1 MLLSEVSGSTL
12 AIPHSCPPRWNKE
25 LLGKI
30 GKLPQDSQRHQDYRH
45 TGRRD
50 GKNIYCPVGGTLTV
64 RTDVLSRL
72 LLLTLKS
79 MTINIHLLLATQHP
93 VLSLRKD
100 FPDGNH
106 GLGSVL
112 QSTYIT
118 GLVTQSACSVRYQKV
133 FLKTCFQFP
142 IPLSKSIHITSDPRV
157 KKYFRKVRAKTEAS
171 VSPERDKK
179 DQ

>member
-112 QSTYIT
+112 QSPW
-118 GLVTQSACSVRYQKV
+118 KH
-133 FLKTCFQFP
+133 
-142 IPLSKSIHITSDPRV
+142 IHNWPRD
-157 KKYFRKVRAKTEAS
+157 S
-171 VSPERDKK
+171 VSLQRQVPKGLSQNMLPVPHPPFKK
-179 DQ
+179 HSYYQ